1 MQGGELG
8 SDRPACGL
16 ETGVG
21 LALFVLLSLRNILE
35 FESSLAF
42 LSLQGSHLFL
52 KFLKIVTYFLKILF
66 IFVLFFGLPASGIPS
81 SLIRDQT

>member
-21 LALFVLLSLRNILE
+21 LALFVLLSLRNVLE

-42 LSLQGSHLFL
+42 LSLQGSHLLL
-52 KFLKIVTYFLKILF
+52 KF
-66 IFVLFFGLPASGIPS
+66 
-81 SLIRDQT
+81 